1 MTNEPTRFFLRIF
14 NIFLNSSVFFSANLL
29 HTPRIQNIEYMIVDA
44 SRIVQLRVRIDHSKV
59 KIEF

>member
-1 MTNEPTRFFLRIF
+1 MFFF
-14 NIFLNSSVFFSANLL
+14 TANLL
-29 HTPRIQNIEYMIVDA
+29 HTPRIQNIGEYAAAVDNYEVIVYDENMRMIVDA